1 MTVSQYHKT
10 READNMTRTVKD
22 PETRRS
28 ELIDTAEELFVEN
41 GYEEITVS
49 DIVRKVGVAQGT
61 FYHYFKSKDEVLNA
75 ITDRWIEEI
84 RAGMEDIASRDD
96 LNAIENILGFFN
108 FFSSLGR
115 FRQRLVEYIH
125 EERNAHLHIKFEK
138 RVPQIIIPPFS
149 RMIEEGVEE
158 GFFDVRYPE
167 MAALSIIETAGAISH
182 IHETYRLEE
191 NTDRMK
197 EITDATFDFIERIL
211 GAKPGIFMEYASK
224 MEEYI

>member
-1 MTVSQYHKT
+1 
-10 READNMTRTVKD
+10 MTRTVKD

-28 ELIDTAEELFVEN
+28 ELIDTAEELFLEN
-41 GYEEITVS
+41 GYDETAVS
-49 DIVRKVGVAQGT
+49 EIVRNAGVAQGT
-61 FYHYFKSKDEVLNA
+61 FYHYFRSKDDVLSA

-84 RAGMEDIASRDD
+84 RAEIEDIASGDD
-96 LNAIENILGFFN
+96 SDAIDKILGVFG

-115 FRQRLVEYIH
+115 SRQRLVEYVH

-149 RMIEEGVEE
+149 RMIEEGVDE

-167 MAALSIIETAGAISH
+167 MAALSIMETAGAISH

-191 NTDRMK
+191 KTEKMK

-211 GAKPGIFMEYASK
+211 GAEPGIFMEYVSKREASV
-224 MEEYI
+224 

>member
-1 MTVSQYHKT
+1 
-10 READNMTRTVKD
+10 MTRTVKD

-28 ELIDTAEELFVEN
+28 ELIDTAEELFLEN
-41 GYEEITVS
+41 GYDETAVS
-49 DIVRKVGVAQGT
+49 EIVRNAGVAQGT
-61 FYHYFKSKDEVLNA
+61 FYHYFRSKDDVLSA

-84 RAGMEDIASRDD
+84 RAEIEDIASGDD
-96 LNAIENILGFFN
+96 SDAIDKILGVFG

-115 FRQRLVEYIH
+115 SRQRLVEYVH
-125 EERNAHLHIKFEK
+125 EERDAHLHIKFEK

-149 RMIEEGVEE
+149 RMIEEGVDE

-167 MAALSIIETAGAISH
+167 MAALSIMETAGAISH

-191 NTDRMK
+191 KTEKMK

-211 GAKPGIFMEYASK
+211 GAEPGIFMEYVSKREASV
-224 MEEYI
+224 

>member
-1 MTVSQYHKT
+1 
-10 READNMTRTVKD
+10 MTRTVKD

-28 ELIDTAEELFVEN
+28 ELIDTAEELFLEN
-41 GYEEITVS
+41 GYDETAVS
-49 DIVRKVGVAQGT
+49 EIVRNAGVAQGT
-61 FYHYFKSKDEVLNA
+61 FYHYFRSKDDVLSA

-84 RAGMEDIASRDD
+84 RAEIEDIASGDD
-96 LNAIENILGFFN
+96 SDAIDKILGVFG

-115 FRQRLVEYIH
+115 SRQRLVEYVH

-149 RMIEEGVEE
+149 RMIEEGVDD

-167 MAALSIIETAGAISH
+167 LAALSIMETAGAISH
-182 IHETYRLEE
+182 IHETYRLEDKTE
-191 NTDRMK
+191 KMN

-211 GAKPGIFMEYASK
+211 GAEPGIFMEYVSK
-224 MEEYI
+224 MEVST

>member
-1 MTVSQYHKT
+1 
-10 READNMTRTVKD
+10 MTRTVKD

-28 ELIDTAEELFVEN
+28 ELIDAAEELFLEN
-41 GYEEITVS
+41 GYEETAVS
-49 DIVRKVGVAQGT
+49 DIVRNAGVAQGT
-61 FYHYFKSKDEVLNA
+61 FYYYFKSKDEVLSA

-84 RAGMEDIASRDD
+84 RAGMEDIASGDD
-96 LNAIENILGFFN
+96 SDAIEKILGFFK

-115 FRQRLVEYIH
+115 SRQRLVEYVH

-158 GFFDVRYPE
+158 GFFNVKYPE

-191 NTDRMK
+191 NTEKMN
-197 EITDATFDFIERIL
+197 EITDATFDFIERTL
-211 GAKPGIFMEYASK
+211 GAKPGIFVEYASK
-224 MEEYI
+224 MEGYT

>member
-1 MTVSQYHKT
+1 
-10 READNMTRTVKD
+10 MTRTVKD

-28 ELIDTAEELFVEN
+28 ELIDTAEELFLEN
-41 GYEEITVS
+41 GYDETAVS
-49 DIVRKVGVAQGT
+49 EIVRNAGVAQGT
-61 FYHYFKSKDEVLNA
+61 FYHYFKSKDDVLSA

-84 RAGMEDIASRDD
+84 RAGIEDIASGNDSD
-96 LNAIENILGFFN
+96 AIDKILGVFG

-115 FRQRLVEYIH
+115 SRQRLVEYVH

-149 RMIEEGVEE
+149 RMIEEGVDD

-167 MAALSIIETAGAISH
+167 LAALSIMETAGAISH
-182 IHETYRLEE
+182 IHETYRLEDKTE
-191 NTDRMK
+191 KMK

-211 GAKPGIFMEYASK
+211 GAESGIFMEYISK
-224 MEEYI
+224 MEVSA